1 MTRDQRFQE
10 QVVPRRVDV
19 VLRDTMALLE
29 LVRREEQV
37 LVRLRGCVVELEAI
51 HRARSVLGDRTES
64 EVAEADHRL
73 AYADAAGDAGGSA
86 VGGWGR

>member
-10 QVVPRRVDV
+10 QVAPRRVDA
-19 VLRDTMALLE
+19 VLRDTMVLLE

-64 EVAEADHRL
+64 EVAEANHRL
-73 AYADAAGDAGGSA
+73 THADVDGAAAG
-86 VGGWGR
+86 GRGR

>member
-10 QVVPRRVDV
+10 QVAPRRVDV

-29 LVRREEQV
+29 LVRQEEQV

-51 HRARSVLGDRTES
+51 HRARSVLDDRTES
-64 EVAEADHRL
+64 EVVEAAQGL
-73 AYADAAGDAGGSA
+73 TAGEVGAA

>member
-1 MTRDQRFQE
+1 MTRDHRFQE
-10 QVVPRRVDV
+10 QVVPRRVDA

-29 LVRREEQV
+29 LVRQEEQV

-51 HRARSVLGDRTES
+51 HRARSVLDDRTES
-64 EVAEADHRL
+64 EVVEAAQGL
-73 AYADAAGDAGGSA
+73 TAGEVGAA